1 MNILWWQIL
10 LLTLYAGYQILD
22 ELQIYSSLRQCLQV
36 FCRISDG
43 DIKAGLIIGGSMQLT
58 VLGVG
63 TFGVPPK
70 LMLTQA
76 RFLPQHFLCL
86 LE

>member
-22 ELQIYSSLRQCLQV
+22 ELQIYSSLSAPV
-36 FCRISDG
+36 FAGLFAGLVMG
-43 DIKAGLIIGGSMQLT
+43 DIKAGLIIGLS
-58 VLGVG
+58 
-63 TFGVPPK
+63 GVPPK

-86 LE
+86 

>member
-1 MNILWWQIL
+1 MVADLIINIIR
-10 LLTLYAGYQILD
+10 GYQILD
-22 ELQIYSSLRQCLQV
+22 ELQIYSSLSAPVFAV

>member
-1 MNILWWQIL
+1 M
-10 LLTLYAGYQILD
+10 
-22 ELQIYSSLRQCLQV
+22 
-36 FCRISDG
+36 G

-86 LE
+86 